1 MATADFFKE
10 VFDALATDGYIGN
23 PQGKLA
29 YCYLRVSSAGQAE
42 EGRSGLPRQIM
53 HVHEAA
59 SQYGLKIPWELV
71 FADDHTGFE
80 FKDRPELG
88 RLRSEYRK
96 TNRQAHAVVM
106 EYLDRLSR
114 NADWHQGFLLEEMRQ
129 YGVEVVFWKAFAS
142 RIERAVMG
150 AISQEGMEQAK
161 QRMAEGN
168 IYKAKDG
175 RVTARVAAYGYR
187 LVDSEGREGERAKK
201 DSHYAIEPEEAEV
214 IRLIYT
220 KVGVEGWST
229 RKLAAYL
236 EDRFPP
242 PKNTAH
248 WGGTLVA
255 LLVRKPLYKGEFI
268 AHQWYEAKV
277 PSTMTGPD
285 EPVRLVKRKVQRPP
299 EEWIRISVPAIVSPE
314 LWDMANQMLAKNST
328 PWRRTSK
335 KPFLLTGL
343 LRCASCGRAVVGNQ
357 RERPAK
363 NGVREDRVYRCSSK
377 VARTPQSVQEIGC
390 SQGQIM
396 CHFVD
401 DAVWVAVCRVL
412 LEPEI
417 LVHALERDFATGENA
432 HLREEIAFLERQLKE
447 RDDEDEKLYRAYQA
461 DVFDEHEYA
470 GQRRLL
476 KESRDK
482 LLTELEQLRSQVM
495 TEEQLEEKKRVVRQM
510 AASAPHA
517 KLVKDAPF
525 EDRQRIIKLVVD
537 RIVLNVTEGWCRIEG
552 AAGSL
557 CSIRGGDGI
566 ETIARDK
573 EAQTIRFHLQ
583 SDVRHASA

>member
-242 PKNTAH
+242 PKNSAH
-248 WGGTLVA
+248 WEATLIT
-255 LLVRKPLYKGEFI
+255 LLLRKPLYKGEFI
-268 AHQWYEAKV
+268 AHRHYEAKV

-285 EPVRLVKRKVQRPP
+285 EPVRLVKRKIQRPP
-299 EEWIRISVPAIVSPE
+299 EEWIRVSVPAIVSPE
-314 LWDMANQMLAKNST
+314 LWDMANQMLAKNAQT
-328 PWRRTSK
+328 GRRNAK
-335 KPFLLTGL
+335 RPYLLTGL
-343 LRCASCGRAVVGNQ
+343 IRCASCGYSYTGGRRSDRQ
-357 RERPAK
+357 
-363 NGVREDRVYRCSSK
+363 NGKVYEYSIYRCSS
-377 VARTPQSVQEIGC
+377 RSQRLPQI
-390 SQGQIM
+390 SQKIACPQGETR

-401 DAVWVAVCRVL
+401 DAVWSAVCRVL

-417 LVHALERDFATGENA
+417 LIQALERNFAGGENA
-432 HLREEIAFLERQLKE
+432 HLREEIAFLERQVKE
-447 RDDEDEKLYRAYQA
+447 RNNEDEKLYRAYQA

-470 GQRRLL
+470 ARRRLL
-476 KESRDK
+476 KESRQK
-482 LLTELEQLRSQVM
+482 LLAEIEQLRSQVI
-495 TEEQLEEKKRVVRQM
+495 TEAQLEERKRMVREM
-510 AASAPHA
+510 AASAPRA
-517 KLVKDAPF
+517 KLIKDASF

-537 RIVLNVTEGWCRIEG
+537 RVVLNVNEGWCRIEG
-552 AAGSL
+552 AVGGLYPVPGNDEIENISMGMGS
-557 CSIRGGDGI
+557 SR
-566 ETIARDK
+566 
-573 EAQTIRFHLQ
+573 Q
-583 SDVRHASA
+583 